1 VPNLDEPVVKT
12 ISAKEPVAP
21 RTWLNRN
28 VFGMALAS
36 FFSDAGHEM
45 ATSILPL
52 FLASIGASPAAL
64 GIIEGVSDAVA
75 SFVKLAGGWYSDK
88 IGRRKEIAVAGYAL
102 TGLSTGFFAL
112 ATAWW
117 HILIARSVGWF
128 GRGVRGPLRDAM
140 LTESV
145 PAEARG
151 RAFGFHRAGDT
162 LGAIAGPLF
171 AFLLVSRLGFQEIFL
186 ITLIPG
192 LLSAAAFFFF
202 VKEKR
207 RAPSNTGFLASL
219 NGLPTKFRVFLVAVG
234 AFGFGNFAH
243 SLLILRAMQILTPD
257 YGATVAGSIAI
268 GLYTMHN
275 VLYAGASFPVGALA
289 DRIGKRKLLA
299 LGYFLF
305 GLMSLGFILP
315 DTDVWYL
322 GILFVIAG
330 LYIAMVDTLEGSMA
344 GDLLPDNVR
353 GTGYGA
359 LATVNGIGD
368 FASSIIVGILWAN
381 VSTTAGFAYAAML
394 SIIGAIVLWMTR

>member
-1 VPNLDEPVVKT
+1 MPNGVEPE
-12 ISAKEPVAP
+12 AEPIAEKDAASP
-21 RTWLNRN
+21 DAWLNRN
-28 VFGMALAS
+28 VIGMALAS

-45 ATSILPL
+45 ATAILPL

-64 GIIEGVSDAVA
+64 GVIEGVSDAVA

-140 LTESV
+140 LAESV

-186 ITLIPG
+186 ISLIPG

-207 RAPSNTGFLASL
+207 RAPSTTSFLTSL
-219 NGLPTKFRVFLVAVG
+219 NALPTKFRVFLVAVG

-243 SLLILRAMQILTPD
+243 SLLILRATQILTPN
-257 YGATVAGSIAI
+257 YGAVAAGSFAI
-268 GLYTMHN
+268 GLYTLHN

-289 DRIGKRKLLA
+289 DRIGKRALLA
-299 LGYFLF
+299 PGYFLF
-305 GLMSLGFILP
+305 GLMSLGFIVP
-315 DTDVWYL
+315 DTDAWYL

-330 LYIAMVDTLEGSMA
+330 IYIAMVDTLEGSMA
-344 GDLLPDNVR
+344 ADLLPDEVR

-368 FASSIIVGILWAN
+368 FVSSIVVGVLWAS
-381 VSTTAGFAYAAML
+381 VSPAAGFAYAAVM
-394 SIIGAIVLWMTR
+394 SVVGALILFKAR

>member
-1 VPNLDEPVVKT
+1 MPDLVEPEVET
-12 ISAKEPVAP
+12 IAPKEVAAP
-21 RTWLNRN
+21 RAWLNRN
-28 VFGMALAS
+28 VAGMALAS

-45 ATSILPL
+45 ATAILPL

-64 GIIEGVSDAVA
+64 GVIEGVSDAIA

-88 IGRRKEIAVAGYAL
+88 IGRRKEIAVGGYAL

-112 ATAWW
+112 ATTWW

-140 LTESV
+140 LAESV

-162 LGAIAGPLF
+162 VGAIAGPLF

-192 LLSAAAFFFF
+192 LLSAAAFQFF

-207 RAPSNTGFLASL
+207 RAPSSTRFFASL
-219 NGLPTKFRVFLVAVG
+219 NALPNKFRIFLVAVG
-234 AFGFGNFAH
+234 AFGIGNFAH
-243 SLLILRAMQILTPD
+243 SLLILRAIQILTPQ
-257 YGATVAGSIAI
+257 YGAVAAGTFAI

-275 VLYAGASFPVGALA
+275 ILYAGASFPVGALA
-289 DRIGKRKLLA
+289 DRIGKRGLLA
-299 LGYFLF
+299 IGYFLF
-305 GLMSLGFILP
+305 GLMSLGFIVP
-315 DTDVWYL
+315 DSDVWYL
-322 GILFVIAG
+322 AILFVIAG
-330 LYIAMVDTLEGSMA
+330 IYVAMVDTLEGSMA
-344 GDLLPDNVR
+344 ADLLPAAVR

-368 FASSIIVGILWAN
+368 FASSIIVGALWA
-381 VSTTAGFAYAAML
+381 SISPTAGFAYAAVL
-394 SIIGAIVLWMTR
+394 SVLGAIALWGTR